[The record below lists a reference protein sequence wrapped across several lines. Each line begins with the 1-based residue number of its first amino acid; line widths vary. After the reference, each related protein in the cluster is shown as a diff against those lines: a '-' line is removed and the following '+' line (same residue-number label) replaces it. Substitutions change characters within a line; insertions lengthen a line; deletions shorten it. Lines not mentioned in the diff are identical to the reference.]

1 MKKTAT
7 KPKAKAVAGK
17 PATPKTPPKA
27 PKALASSHD
36 PLRSLLRGTHSAKVC
51 AR

>member
-1 MKKTAT
+1 MKKNAA
-7 KPKAKAVAGK
+7 KPKAKPAAATAKAVA
-17 PATPKTPPKA
+17 PKA
-27 PKALASSHD
+27 PKVLASSHD